1 MRLQNECT
9 NISKKLES
17 YPKGKLTVAKNRGRT
32 KWYCS
37 YEHNRTYI
45 PKGEVEFA
53 KKLAEKLF
61 LEEKLKNC
69 QNEIA
74 ALKSYLE
81 IHQELDVREFLDKDG
96 RYRELLKV
104 QADNF
109 VEEWLSSEYDKCT
122 KYPERLI
129 HKSISGNILRSKS
142 EVLIDM
148 ALYRHQI
155 PYHYEE
161 KLILGNIELY
171 PDFTLLHP
179 TEKRKMYWEH
189 LGMMDDEHYA
199 RNACLKIEQYIR
211 NNIIPQRDL
220 ILTFETKDNPLDC
233 GLIEKIIE
241 YYLE

>member
-9 NISKKLES
+9 NIRKKLES
-17 YPKGKLTVAKNRGRT
+17 YPNGKLTVAKKRGRT

-129 HKSISGNILRSKS
+129 HKSMSGNILRSKA

-148 ALYRHQI
+148 AR
-155 PYHYEE
+155 
-161 KLILGNIELY
+161 
-171 PDFTLLHP
+171 
-179 TEKRKMYWEH
+179 
-189 LGMMDDEHYA
+189 
-199 RNACLKIEQYIR
+199 
-211 NNIIPQRDL
+211 
-220 ILTFETKDNPLDC
+220 
-233 GLIEKIIE
+233 
-241 YYLE
+241 